1 MLMFLRFVLDSIRF
15 VRRGRPVLAP
25 ETNDEEPGEPRGHST
40 KVQCSAAF
48 IPVKRGISY
57 WHLPAV
63 LAFPKKANPATRSP
77 LIHLHFHFFFSFLLW
92 HFFLNLLQNP
102 IIMSLST
109 STSSISY
116 QTPSLKRSRDALLL
130 SPPPA
135 PRKKFVT
142 IAPNSNVPELEKSN
156 HILLPLLNQCEL
168 EMHASQRYFPKMKRS
183 EKRKQILIPSK
194 LTETESILRPALS
207 RLSLRR
213 SVISQAAIRTQ

>member
-1 MLMFLRFVLDSIRF
+1 M
-15 VRRGRPVLAP
+15 
-25 ETNDEEPGEPRGHST
+25 
-40 KVQCSAAF
+40 
-48 IPVKRGISY
+48 
-57 WHLPAV
+57 PAV
-63 LAFPKKANPATRSP
+63 LAFKNKANPATRSP
-77 LIHLHFHFFFSFLLW
+77 LIHFYAFTFFSLSCFSI
-92 HFFLNLLQNP
+92 FLNLLQKP

-109 STSSISY
+109 STSSMSY

-135 PRKKFVT
+135 PRKKFAT
-142 IAPNSNVPELEKSN
+142 IAPSSNVPELHKSN
-156 HILLPLLNQCEL
+156 HILLPLLDQCEL